1 MKLYT
6 KTGDQGTTSLFGGQ
20 RVSKAS
26 LRVEAYGTVDE
37 TNSVIGLVRT
47 QTAGFQREDDLLKSI
62 QNDLF
67 VLGADLATPV
77 TATGPSQVP
86 RISDLHIKEIEKQID
101 FYQAACPPFRFFVLP
116 GGTPLAAHLHVAR
129 TVCRR
134 AERIVVQLSESS
146 PEFENIIVYLNRLSD
161 LLFILARFVNLQTG
175 VSETEWKVRG

>member
-26 LRVEAYGTVDE
+26 LRVEAYGTIDE
-37 TNSVIGLVRT
+37 TNSVIGVVRT
-47 QTAGFQREDDLLKSI
+47 YTTGLQREDDLLKSI

-67 VLGADLATPV
+67 ILGADLATPV
-77 TATGPSQVP
+77 TGSGPATVP
-86 RISDLHIKEIEKQID
+86 RISEEHIRDMERQID

-116 GGTPLAAHLHVAR
+116 GGTPIAAHLHVAR

-161 LLFILARFVNLQTG
+161 LLFILARFVNLQAG